1 VRECGAH
8 SSRARKPRTL
18 GNDSDRKI
26 GVSEQALGALDTKRL
41 RDLQRRRIKVLG
53 KQTR

>member
-1 VRECGAH
+1 MRERGAH
-8 SSRARKPRTL
+8 SSRARKPCPP
-18 GNDSDRKI
+18 GNDSDGKI